1 MSHQP
6 KLHHTLANG
15 LLLSCFELACRRD
28 ALRGTVP
35 TLRMVHATGLM
46 AAWGTRSSD
55 RYVATKSMKGATAI
69 GREEPIALAG
79 RSRSAPRLAHR

>member
-6 KLHHTLANG
+6 KMHHTLANG
-15 LLLSCFELACRRD
+15 LSLSCFELACRTAWHRTD
-28 ALRGTVP
+28 AVD
-35 TLRMVHATGLM
+35 VHATGLM
-46 AAWGTRSSD
+46 AACGTRSSD

-79 RSRSAPRLAHR
+79 RSRSVPRLAHR